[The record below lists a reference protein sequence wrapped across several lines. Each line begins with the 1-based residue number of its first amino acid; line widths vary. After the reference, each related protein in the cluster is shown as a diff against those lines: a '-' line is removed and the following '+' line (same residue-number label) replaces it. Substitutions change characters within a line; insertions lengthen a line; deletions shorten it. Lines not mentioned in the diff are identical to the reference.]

1 MKLPNGYGSVV
12 KLSGKRRKPY
22 QVRKTTGW
30 HYDKEKDR
38 QVQDMITVGYAA
50 TRAEGL
56 QMLAEYNNNPFDTKA
71 AKMTFSDVYEEWSKR
86 KYPTVSESNVK
97 GYTASYKACGTLYNK
112 VFKDIRLVDLQNVI
126 DTCGKN
132 YPTLRKIKVL
142 FNQLYDYAL
151 KNDIC
156 NKDYSSF
163 VDVAQ
168 YKDRNPNKYD
178 RNKFEK
184 DEIERIWE
192 QKDDKYYQIVLM
204 LLYNGVRISE
214 LLDLKKEHVHLDEQ
228 YFDVISS
235 KTENGIRKVPI
246 ADKVLPFYK
255 SWYESTP
262 DCAYLLHTEDGKHF
276 TYRNY
281 YDSYFHP
288 LMEQLKINR
297 TPHCCRHTCVSMLA
311 EAGVD
316 QTIIKKI
323 VGHSGAMTLTEK
335 VYTHFDIKV
344 PLKSK
349 ILSELYSGDLYF
361 RKLCFATPSNLLLL
375 VMALFPLLMCA
386 E

>member
-86 KYPTVSESNVK
+86 KYATVSESNVK

-228 YFDVISS
+228 YYDVISS
-235 KTENGIRKVPI
+235 KTEN
-246 ADKVLPFYK
+246 
-255 SWYESTP
+255 
-262 DCAYLLHTEDGKHF
+262 GKHF

-281 YDSYFHP
+281 YDSYFQP

-297 TPHCCRHTCVSMLA
+297 CHSQITSQSCSCRAGALYYPANTFRLMQASSQSIHC
-311 EAGVD
+311 
-316 QTIIKKI
+316 
-323 VGHSGAMTLTEK
+323 
-335 VYTHFDIKV
+335 
-344 PLKSK
+344 
-349 ILSELYSGDLYF
+349 
-361 RKLCFATPSNLLLL
+361 
-375 VMALFPLLMCA
+375 LMHRL
-386 E
+386 